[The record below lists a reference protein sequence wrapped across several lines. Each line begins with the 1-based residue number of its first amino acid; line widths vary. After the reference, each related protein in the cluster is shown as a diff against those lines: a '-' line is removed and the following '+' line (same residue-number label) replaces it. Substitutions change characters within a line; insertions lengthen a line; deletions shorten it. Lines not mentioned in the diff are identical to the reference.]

1 MQFMTIEL
9 LSAIETRTNI
19 KHLHKHDI
27 ESFAWVFVY
36 SILRK
41 LISLVNISTPEEMG
55 TLNGYFH
62 RSFGGLTV
70 HAILDNR
77 MAAGPFSFASD
88 GLLADRFLPLAM
100 TDHLRYFLVEF
111 RAYVLRYIPLP
122 TPPKEFRHQTV
133 LYGTTV
139 STDTP
144 YTYEWLRSAFT
155 DVIDGLNLQSAR
167 ERNYRGVR

>member
-1 MQFMTIEL
+1 M
-9 LSAIETRTNI
+9 
-19 KHLHKHDI
+19 
-27 ESFAWVFVY
+27 FVY

-111 RAYVLRYIPLP
+111 RTYVLRYVPLP
-122 TPPKEFRHQTV
+122 TPPKEFRHQNM
-133 LYGTTV
+133 LYSTTV

-155 DVIDGLNLQSAR
+155 DVIDSLNLQSAN
-167 ERNYRGVR
+167 EWNH